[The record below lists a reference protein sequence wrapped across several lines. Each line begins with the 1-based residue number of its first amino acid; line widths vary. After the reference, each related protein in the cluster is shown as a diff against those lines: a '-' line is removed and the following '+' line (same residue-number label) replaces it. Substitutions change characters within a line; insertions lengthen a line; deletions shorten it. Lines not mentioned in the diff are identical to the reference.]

1 MIPVLCFVSTLLSLT
16 HNNNDYGG
24 NEEKEKKKRNCKVLT
39 ALKRRVEMK
48 GLCYVVLRK

>member
-24 NEEKEKKKRNCKVLT
+24 NEEKEKKKKELQSINGFEK
-39 ALKRRVEMK
+39 ES
-48 GLCYVVLRK
+48 

>member
-24 NEEKEKKKRNCKVLT
+24 NEEKEKKKELQSINGFEKS
-39 ALKRRVEMK
+39 
-48 GLCYVVLRK
+48 